1 MSQEAVISFLD
12 AVPQNEELQRKLA
25 TILESSEN
33 DREDA
38 AQLANEYGYDI
49 TPDELWAEI
58 QKRQQEVK
66 ARQNAGELTDEEL
79 EAVAGG
85 EMIVA
90 TIAATVAL
98 TVSVGGSIAIS
109 QAKW

>member
-1 MSQEAVISFLD
+1 
-12 AVPQNEELQRKLA
+12 
-25 TILESSEN
+25 
-33 DREDA
+33 
-38 AQLANEYGYDI
+38 
-49 TPDELWAEI
+49 
-58 QKRQQEVK
+58 
-66 ARQNAGELTDEEL
+66 L

-90 TIAATVAL
+90 TIAATVTL

>member
-1 MSQEAVISFLD
+1 MSQKAAVQFLD
-12 AVPQNEELQRKLA
+12 AVPENEELQRKLV
-25 TILESSEN
+25 TIMESSDN
-33 DREDA
+33 DREEA

-66 ARQNAGELTDEEL
+66 ARQDAGELTDEEL

-90 TIAATVAL
+90 TIAATVTL